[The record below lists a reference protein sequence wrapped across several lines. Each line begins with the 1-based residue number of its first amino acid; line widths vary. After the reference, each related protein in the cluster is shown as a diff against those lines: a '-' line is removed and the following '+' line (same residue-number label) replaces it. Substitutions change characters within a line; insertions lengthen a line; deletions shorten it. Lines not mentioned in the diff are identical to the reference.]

1 MTFSFTVRMAPA
13 LPWRA
18 NVSRR
23 HQMVDG
29 MIIQKEIVC
38 DNAPMA
44 AARDQTPNP
53 FQAEV
58 DLERKEPNYYRGLL

>member
-1 MTFSFTVRMAPA
+1 MTFFLHRSYGCGVR
-13 LPWRA
+13 